1 MLLFQEHFSAEPWWV
16 APSAYFVG
24 IAAIICSGIILKK
37 TKMFAGDPA
46 PFVMELPPYHMPT
59 VGNIFRSM
67 WERGFSF
74 IKKAGTIIL
83 LATIF
88 VWFTSGY
95 GFTDG
100 SFGPCAM
107 ENSLLAS
114 LGNVISVLF
123 IPLGWEIG
131 RHCCGNTGLIAKEN
145 VVGTMGILYGG
156 FEEVAEKRLAGMG
169 KP

>member
-1 MLLFQEHFSAEPWWV
+1 MCIRDRL
-16 APSAYFVG
+16 
-24 IAAIICSGIILKK
+24 
-37 TKMFAGDPA
+37 
-46 PFVMELPPYHMPT
+46 
-59 VGNIFRSM
+59 RSM

-107 ENSLLAS
+107 AVSDTHLLT
-114 LGNVISVLF
+114 VMHKEF
-123 IPLGWEIG
+123 
-131 RHCCGNTGLIAKEN
+131 GL
-145 VVGTMGILYGG
+145 
-156 FEEVAEKRLAGMG
+156 
-169 KP
+169 